1 MNFIFVTENKK
12 LRRKIATLQ
21 RTCHRQQEKIIILQK
36 FKRKAVSK
44 KFEKETAIKALEKS
58 FSSPQAR
65 ILVHEKKQARKWS
78 KDDIAEGLLLRSFSR
93 RAYNFLREK
102 KKLQHIFS
110 ELKSFYGKNIP
121 IDTAADEDNYSID
134 RLWDKLDVSIQNR
147 ENLLDKALE
156 KFEKMNCTY
165 ERISR
170 ENKALNEN
178 ITHHQDQLN
187 NVRVFLKLVFVRLKN
202 SFFF

>member
-78 KDDIAEGLLLRSFSR
+78 KDNIAEGLLLRSFSR

-102 KKLQHIFS
+102 KKLPLPS
-110 ELKSFYGKNIP
+110 ESTLRNWVRHFNCGPGVQLDSSNILKSKIESENSSLCKLGVLAF
-121 IDTAADEDNYSID
+121 DEMEVSKCFEF
-134 RLWDKLDVSIQNR
+134 DKETDEIIGPHKKVQVK
-147 ENLLDKALE
+147 NLL
-156 KFEKMNCTY
+156 
-165 ERISR
+165 
-170 ENKALNEN
+170 
-178 ITHHQDQLN
+178 
-187 NVRVFLKLVFVRLKN
+187 
-202 SFFF
+202 